1 MTAARDFR
9 DRSAHAHLIASAAM
23 AAEGTGHTVPIDFV
37 RAAVASARER
47 SHPIDDWLRS
57 AGISPMLLD
66 GPRARVTVDQMT
78 ALVRALWE
86 ATDDELF
93 GRGPAPVPRGT
104 FRLLSFG
111 LINAPDLGAAIG
123 RLADFSTVLP
133 GVPPFTVITGPEHTR
148 IEIDTSVVDDSANL
162 VTDLLLSV
170 GHRFAGWLIGR
181 RIVLREVALP
191 YPEPAS
197 TADLDKV
204 FGAPL
209 RFDAPVAA
217 ITIDSAVLGSPI
229 VQDDDTLTAYI
240 RNAPADVLA
249 RRDYGSTLADRVRR
263 ILQRGIGGEWPT
275 SAAIAARLAMS
286 EQHMRRTLAE
296 EGTSMS
302 AIRDE
307 LLRDEAIASL
317 VAGQET
323 VTALSARL
331 GFSEPSAFHRAFRR
345 WTGSAVSVYRGR

>member
-1 MTAARDFR
+1 
-9 DRSAHAHLIASAAM
+9 M
-23 AAEGTGHTVPIDFV
+23 AVEGAGTGHTVPIDFV
-37 RAAVASARER
+37 RAAVASARGR
-47 SHPIDDWLRS
+47 GLPIDDWLRT
-57 AGISPMLLD
+57 AGISPMLID
-66 GPRARVTVDQMT
+66 DARARVTVDQTT

-111 LINAPDLGAAIG
+111 LINAPDLGTALG
-123 RLADFSTVLP
+123 RLADFTEVLP
-133 GVPPFTVITGPEHTR
+133 GVPRIAVITGPERTH
-148 IEIDTSVVDDSANL
+148 IEIDTSVVDDPANL
-162 VTDLLLSV
+162 VTDLLLSI

-181 RIVLREVALP
+181 RIALREVALP

-197 TADLDKV
+197 VADLDKV

-209 RFDAPVAA
+209 RFDAPIAA
-217 ITIDSAVLGSPI
+217 ITIDSTVLSSPI

-249 RRDYGSTLADRVRR
+249 RRDHGSTLSDRVRR

-275 SAAIAARLAMS
+275 SSAIAARLAMS
-286 EQHMRRTLAE
+286 EQHMRRTLAD

-317 VAGQET
+317 VSGQET

-345 WTGSAVSVYRGR
+345 WTGSPVSAYRTR